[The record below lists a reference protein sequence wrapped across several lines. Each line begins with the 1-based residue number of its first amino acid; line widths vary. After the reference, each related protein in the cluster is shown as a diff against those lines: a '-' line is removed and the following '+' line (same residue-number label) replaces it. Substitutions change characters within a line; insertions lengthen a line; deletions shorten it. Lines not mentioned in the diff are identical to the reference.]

1 MAAGRI
7 KGITIEIGGD
17 TTKLVKALSSV
28 DNAISKTQK
37 NLQDINKALKLDP
50 ANTQLLKD
58 KQVELSKAIEDT
70 KKKIETEKE
79 AYAQLSKA
87 DQTPENIEKMR
98 QLKVQIDLDTAAL
111 KDLENQAKQSASVLG
126 TQMQVAGEK
135 MKALGDDIK
144 GIGDKLSGIG
154 QSLTTKVT
162 APIVA
167 GFTAAVKTTADFD
180 AEMSKVQ
187 AISGA
192 TASEFSEL
200 RDKARE
206 MGRDT
211 KFSAEESA
219 EAFEYMAM
227 AGWKT
232 DDMLEG
238 ITGILNLAAA
248 SGEELGT
255 TSDIVTDALTAF
267 GMEANEAGRFADILA
282 SAATNANTN
291 VSMMGESF
299 KYVAPVAGALGYS
312 AEDVA
317 VALGL
322 MANSGI
328 KADMAGT
335 SLRNM
340 FQRMAKPTKESEMAM
355 ERLGL
360 SLQNDEGEMYSFREI
375 MDQLR
380 SSFKNINISAEEY
393 EKELAFLDQ
402 AHEEGRLTDSKY
414 ESQLEELNKQLLGAE
429 GAEKA
434 RAAAMLGG
442 TRAMSGLLAIANAT
456 EEDYNQL
463 INAIDGSSDAF
474 AKLADGSIVPLNEAM
489 QSGQEIMETYTGQ
502 AEAMAA
508 QMQDNLSGQL
518 VELKSKLSDL
528 AISIGD
534 MLMPTLREI
543 VDKVAGV
550 VTWLSSLDE
559 SEKKQILTIAAIVA
573 AIGPVL
579 LILGGV
585 ITAIGTIISA
595 IGAVISVIG
604 GLITGIAAVAN
615 PVTIVIALI
624 AGLVAAFIAF
634 YNSNEEFRAKV
645 EEIWVGIQTVFQ
657 TSVEFIKGCIDALI
671 QWLQPIIEAVRNV
684 VSAVTEMVTT
694 FLQAI
699 WTYIQNIV
707 TSIGDYIKS
716 KLEEHKTAINAVLLT
731 IKMIFQNVFTLITG
745 VVRTAFN
752 AIKTVIS
759 TVLNTIAEI
768 VRAFTSVLKGDW
780 QAALDHVKN
789 AVSTAWDGIK
799 ALFNTWKDGL
809 GDIFNGLKENMKNWA
824 KDMID
829 NFINGLKEKLSAV
842 KDTMANIAD
851 IIKSYIHFT
860 QPDVGPLSDFDTYA
874 PDMMKLFAQG
884 IIDNASLITDAVSKS
899 FDLKPVIMGGN
910 RSQML
915 TNTNSIAQSQPTSV
929 NITLEGDAGRLFR
942 VVSIEA
948 DRNRQITG
956 KSFAF

>member
-50 ANTQLLKD
+50 SNTQLLKD
-58 KQVELSKAIEDT
+58 RQAELANAIDET
-70 KKKIETEKE
+70 KKKIDIEKE
-79 AYAQLSKA
+79 AYEQLSKA
-87 DQTPENIEKMR
+87 DQTPENVEKMR
-98 QLKVQIDLDTAAL
+98 QLKTQIDLDTAAL

-135 MKALGDDIK
+135 LKEVGQNIK
-144 GIGDKLSGIG
+144 DVGDKISGIG
-154 QSLTTKVT
+154 QDLTTKVT
-162 APIVA
+162 VPIVT
-167 GFTAAVKTTADFD
+167 GFGAAIKTTADFD

-192 TASEFSEL
+192 NAEQFGTL

-232 DDMLEG
+232 EQMVEG
-238 ITGILNLAAA
+238 IDGILNLAAA

-267 GMEANEAGRFADILA
+267 GMSAEESGRFADILA
-282 SAATNANTN
+282 SAASNANTN

-299 KYVAPVAGALGYS
+299 KYVAPVAGSLGYT

-340 FQRMAKPTKESEMAM
+340 FQRMAKPTKDSEYAM
-355 ERLGL
+355 ERLGIA
-360 SLQNDEGEMYSFREI
+360 LQNDEGEMYSFREI

-380 SSFKNINISAEEY
+380 ESFKDINISAEEY
-393 EKELAFLDQ
+393 DAQLDLLTQ
-402 AHEEGRLTDSKY
+402 AHEDGRLTDSKY
-414 ESQLEELNKQLLGAE
+414 EAEIEELNKQLLGAE

-434 RAAAMLGG
+434 RVAAMLGG
-442 TRAMSGLLAIANAT
+442 TRAMSGLLAITNAT
-456 EEDYNQL
+456 EEDYQKL
-463 INAIDGSSDAF
+463 IDAIDGSSDTF
-474 AKLADGSIVPLNEAM
+474 AKLADGSIVPLNEALE
-489 QSGQEIMETYTGQ
+489 SGQEIMETYSGQ

-518 VELKSKLSDL
+518 TQLKSKLSDL
-528 AISIGD
+528 AISVGD
-534 MLMPTLREI
+534 LIMPLLREI

-550 VTWLSSLDE
+550 VDWLSSLDD
-559 SEKKQILTIAAIVA
+559 SEKQQIMTIAAIVA

-579 LILGGV
+579 MIVGKV
-585 ITAIGTIISA
+585 
-595 IGAVISVIG
+595 VSVIG
-604 GLITGIAAVAN
+604 SLTMMAGTLGIGLGALITQIASIAGPVLLVIGLIG
-615 PVTIVIALI
+615 
-624 AGLVAAFIAF
+624 GLVAAFVAF
-634 YNSNEEFRAKV
+634 YNSNEEFRAKIT
-645 EEIWVGIQTVFQ
+645 EIWEGVKAAFQTVVDFIAAGLDAIIAYLTPFVEAVANVLTGIWDVIQGAITLITNIVTSFIENHRTAINAFLLTIQMIIQNAIVIVQNSISNALNAIQTVF
-657 TSVEFIKGCIDALI
+657 
-671 QWLQPIIEAVRNV
+671 
-684 VSAVTEMVTT
+684 
-694 FLQAI
+694 
-699 WTYIQNIV
+699 
-707 TSIGDYIKS
+707 
-716 KLEEHKTAINAVLLT
+716 
-731 IKMIFQNVFTLITG
+731 
-745 VVRTAFN
+745 
-752 AIKTVIS
+752 KTVFNVIGSLLKALAS
-759 TVLNTIAEI
+759 TM
-768 VRAFTSVLKGDW
+768 KGDW
-780 QAALDHVKN
+780 QGALNHLKN
-789 AVSTAWDGIK
+789 AASTGLNGIK
-799 ALFNTWKDGL
+799 TLFTGFKDTL
-809 GDIFNGLKENMKNWA
+809 KNIFEGLKENMKNWA

-829 NFINGLKEKLSAV
+829 NFIQGIKDKISAV
-842 KDTMANIAD
+842 GQTMEEIANT
-851 IIKSYIHFT
+851 IKQYIHFT
-860 QPDVGPLSDFDTYA
+860 QPDIGPLSDFNTYA

-884 IIDNASLITDAVSKS
+884 ITDNAGLITDAVTKS
-899 FDLKPVIMGGN
+899 FDLKPIIMGQS
-910 RSQML
+910 SQMMMNGNSL
-915 TNTNSIAQSQPTSV
+915 ASQTNTNEPMNV

-942 VVSIEA
+942 VVAVEA
-948 DRNRQITG
+948 NRNQQITG
-956 KSFAF
+956 KAFAI